1 VVQPPRLEGV
11 HVLAVDDDSDVCD
24 LVKRVLLAY
33 GAEVTTA
40 ACVED
45 ALDRLREQR
54 VDVLVSDLGM
64 PVRDGFD
71 LIREVRELNPTL
83 PAIALT
89 ALARETDAARAL
101 AAGFQQHLA
110 KPIATEQLVQ
120 AVATMFDLR
129 ANARADAPSTSS
141 RAG

>member
-1 VVQPPRLEGV
+1 
-11 HVLAVDDDSDVCD
+11 
-24 LVKRVLLAY
+24 
-33 GAEVTTA
+33 
-40 ACVED
+40 
-45 ALDRLREQR
+45 
-54 VDVLVSDLGM
+54 M

-71 LIREVRELNPTL
+71 LIRQVRELNPAL

-89 ALARETDAARAL
+89 ALAREADAARAL
-101 AAGFQQHLA
+101 AAGFQQHLT

-129 ANARADAPSTSS
+129 ATARADAPRATF